1 MARSS
6 ALNADG
12 TVKLTIANQFRD
24 RDSMVYDFVKSDERL
39 TLRISARQNE
49 NDPGDFRVDASEGAR
64 GEIFV
69 SGWGKTRAEAL
80 QAVGVAWR
88 EKHTELGM
96 PAFDWEVVTTA
107 LESVRALR

>member
-1 MARSS
+1 
-6 ALNADG
+6 
-12 TVKLTIANQFRD
+12 
-24 RDSMVYDFVKSDERL
+24 MVYDFVKSDQRL

-49 NDPGDFRVDASEGAR
+49 NDPGDYRVDASEGAR

-69 SGWGKTRAEAL
+69 SGWGNTRSDAL
-80 QAVGVAWR
+80 KAVGAAWR

-96 PAFDWEVVTTA
+96 PSFDWAEVTTA